1 MCLSRNWCWPLREW
15 ARSRCCF
22 GEEEVALKLEV
33 DSKFSEVEAEVVSKV
48 LGEVSGWRS
57 GRCSLVL
64 WRESSETPKWI

>member
-1 MCLSRNWCWPLREW
+1 VL
-15 ARSRCCF
+15 F
-22 GEEEVALKLEV
+22 VEEVVAWKLEV
-33 DSKFSEVEAEVVSKV
+33 DSRFSEVEAEVVSKV